1 MRNFTHRWPQSGHF
15 FSKLGHFFPIFGKG
29 LRRPPP
35 SSPFPPL
42 PLFTRLRF
50 YLQRA
55 KRGLQKTEKR
65 ILSKLNNILIA
76 LNVLIFLPFNFTYS
90 YNIRSSRPEVFCIK
104 DVFRNF
110 AKFTE
115 KYLYQGFNFIKKET
129 LAQMFSCVYCEISNN
144 IFSYRTPPVTA
155 SVISSSPSTNIGE
168 HSFESFW

>member
-1 MRNFTHRWPQSGHF
+1 MTTIRAF
-15 FSKLGHFFPIFGKG
+15 FLQIRALLSDFWK
-29 LRRPPP
+29 RAEET
-35 SSPFPPL
+35 SPLLPLPPL

-115 KYLYQGFNFIKKET
+115 KHLYQGFNFIKKET